1 MNINKNIPL
10 CCDLDETLI
19 KTDCFFEAI
28 SYLIKT
34 NPLYILYFPIWA
46 IKGLPN
52 FKQEVFKRAKID
64 VKTLPYN
71 YEVIDFLKEQKANGH
86 KIVLATATPQF
97 IADEVEEYLGIF
109 DKVLGSTDKLNLK
122 SHNKA
127 NKLVELYG
135 ENGFD
140 YIGDSL
146 ADINV
151 WKRADKAYLV
161 AKSDYSVNKILKSI
175 SVEKIIYKYD
185 NYAGLLIKELRILQ
199 WIKNLILI
207 IPLILAHKIA
217 DVDLLFNSTIAFFSF
232 SFVASAVYILNDLSD
247 LTSDR
252 QHRSKKY
259 RPFASGHL
267 RLQYAFVLVPTL
279 LIVSFVLSFLFLN
292 INFSIILLFYFVI
305 TSLYSLYIK
314 KIAILDILILASLYA
329 IRIFAG
335 GIATNIYL
343 SPWLIG
349 FTLFMFL
356 SLAIVKRFT
365 ELNYLKMENIQK
377 TIGRGY
383 TVDDISLLRTM
394 GISSGFLSIMV
405 LVLYLNSE
413 EVKVLYSTPSL
424 LWALAPLLLYWV
436 MNLWL
441 IAERGKMTDDPV
453 VFAAKDKSSYIV
465 SLLIAFIIYL
475 AV

>member
-1 MNINKNIPL
+1 
-10 CCDLDETLI
+10 
-19 KTDCFFEAI
+19 
-28 SYLIKT
+28 
-34 NPLYILYFPIWA
+34 
-46 IKGLPN
+46 
-52 FKQEVFKRAKID
+52 
-64 VKTLPYN
+64 
-71 YEVIDFLKEQKANGH
+71 
-86 KIVLATATPQF
+86 
-97 IADEVEEYLGIF
+97 
-109 DKVLGSTDKLNLK
+109 
-122 SHNKA
+122 
-127 NKLVELYG
+127 
-135 ENGFD
+135 
-140 YIGDSL
+140 
-146 ADINV
+146 
-151 WKRADKAYLV
+151 
-161 AKSDYSVNKILKSI
+161 
-175 SVEKIIYKYD
+175 
-185 NYAGLLIKELRILQ
+185 
-199 WIKNLILI
+199 
-207 IPLILAHKIA
+207 
-217 DVDLLFNSTIAFFSF
+217 
-232 SFVASAVYILNDLSD
+232 
-247 LTSDR
+247 
-252 QHRSKKY
+252 
-259 RPFASGHL
+259 
-267 RLQYAFVLVPTL
+267 
-279 LIVSFVLSFLFLN
+279 
-292 INFSIILLFYFVI
+292 
-305 TSLYSLYIK
+305 
-314 KIAILDILILASLYA
+314 LASLYA

>member
-1 MNINKNIPL
+1 MK
-10 CCDLDETLI
+10 
-19 KTDCFFEAI
+19 
-28 SYLIKT
+28 S
-34 NPLYILYFPIWA
+34 
-46 IKGLPN
+46 
-52 FKQEVFKRAKID
+52 
-64 VKTLPYN
+64 LPYN
-71 YEVIDFLKEQKANGH
+71 TAVVDFLKEQKEIGR
-86 KIVLATATPQF
+86 KIVLATATPQK
-97 IADEVEEYLGIF
+97 IADEVENYLNLF
-109 DKVLGSTDKLNLK
+109 DLVLGSNDKINLK
-122 SHNKA
+122 SRRKA
-127 NKLVELYG
+127 EKLVELYG
-135 ENGFD
+135 EKGFD

-151 WKRADKAYLV
+151 WKRANKAYLV
-161 AKSDYSVNKILKSI
+161 AKTNYSVNKILNSI
-175 SVEKIIYKYD
+175 SIEKVLYKYE
-185 NYAGLLIKELRILQ
+185 NYLVLLFKELRILQ
-199 WIKNLILI
+199 WIKNLILL
-207 IPLILAHKIA
+207 IPLILAHKIS
-217 DVDLLFNSTIAFFSF
+217 DTDLLFNSTVGFFAF

-247 LTSDR
+247 LNSDR

-267 RLQYAFVLVPTL
+267 RLQYAFILVPTL
-279 LIVSFVLSFLFLN
+279 LLISFVLSLLFLN
-292 INFSIILLFYFVI
+292 INFSIILLLYFIV
-305 TSLYSLYIK
+305 TSLYSIFIK
-314 KIAILDILILASLYA
+314 KIAILDILVLASLYA

-335 GIATNIYL
+335 GIATNTYL

-383 TVDDISLLRTM
+383 NTDDISLLRTM

-413 EVKVLYSTPSL
+413 EVKVLYSNPSL

-465 SLLIAFIIYL
+465 SFLIAIIIYL